1 MPLVI
6 IVGWPGSG
14 KTTIA
19 NKVVEYFEGIGKAC
33 QLVSDEGILKTHE
46 RNKMFRGEK
55 TQLSLHLFSL

>member
-19 NKVVEYFEGIGKAC
+19 NKVVEYFEGIGKTC
-33 QLVSDEGILKTHE
+33 QLVSDEGILKTQE
-46 RNKMFRGEK
+46 RNKMFKGEK
-55 TQLSLHLFSL
+55 LQLSLHLLSP